1 MSSCFSLSRYGE
13 EHCYPSNR
21 CVKDHRH
28 RTNYHKKHCSRTT
41 LGAASSRYK
50 LSQHP
55 PFLFN
60 QTLGCE
66 ACLLRAAQEE
76 HFVGSSS
83 SGFLSHRAQQWC
95 PQEQN
100 RSSVPPP
107 PPPLIQLLLQCLRCS
122 FTVPAGSYWAC
133 SVSLALMYE
142 GLAPKAIVLLA
153 QRNPSFTNEWIS
165 RVRRRTPPPSA
176 RIKYYHKLAS

>member
-1 MSSCFSLSRYGE
+1 MSSVG
-13 EHCYPSNR
+13 
-21 CVKDHRH
+21 
-28 RTNYHKKHCSRTT
+28 
-41 LGAASSRYK
+41 SSRYWAFSFNNTAK
-50 LSQHP
+50 RCHLV
-55 PFLFN
+55 FLFPVMGKN
-60 QTLGCE
+60 IVTRATDVLRTTVTELIITKSTVLEQHWVPRPQDINFHSILLFYSTKHGCE

-122 FTVPAGSYWAC
+122 FTVPAGSY
-133 SVSLALMYE
+133 
-142 GLAPKAIVLLA
+142 
-153 QRNPSFTNEWIS
+153 
-165 RVRRRTPPPSA
+165 
-176 RIKYYHKLAS
+176 